1 MNMSKD
7 PDTLA
12 QMMASSHLFDGIG
25 IEDLKDLITEAK
37 TVEARAGHR
46 LIAEGQFIDGL
57 HLLVQGAVRITK
69 ASGGQ
74 VADVQKGSFFGE
86 ISLFGTTLCAT
97 ASVESITPVTLV
109 VIPRQVISVWFQS
122 HPQVE
127 TVFLRNL
134 CVELCNRLEAT
145 TDKLG
150 TAFRRI
156 TSYGG

>member
-1 MNMSKD
+1 MSD
-7 PDTLA
+7 DRDTLEQLMSA
-12 QMMASSHLFDGIG
+12 SHLFDGIG
-25 IEDLKDLITEAK
+25 TNDLADLVAGAR
-37 TVEARAGHR
+37 TVKSRAGQKV
-46 LIAEGQFIDGL
+46 IAEGQFIEGL
-57 HLLVQGAVRITK
+57 HLLVDGAVRISK

-74 VADVQKGSFFGE
+74 VADIQKGSFFGE

-109 VIPRQVISVWFQS
+109 VIPRQVISVWFQT
-122 HPQVE
+122 HPHVE
-127 TVFLRNL
+127 TTFLRNL
-134 CVELCNRLEAT
+134 CIELCNRLEAT